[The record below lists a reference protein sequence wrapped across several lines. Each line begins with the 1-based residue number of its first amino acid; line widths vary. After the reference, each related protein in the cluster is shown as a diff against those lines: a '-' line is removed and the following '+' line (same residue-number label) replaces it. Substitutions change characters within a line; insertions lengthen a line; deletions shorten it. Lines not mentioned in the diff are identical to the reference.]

1 MIGDGN
7 LEDDNEVELCKCNI
21 VHTEVVDKVNKN
33 MLNEDTLYSLA
44 DFFKVFGDKTRI
56 SILYAL
62 SMNEMCVCDIS
73 SLLSMSQSAV
83 SHQLKTLRQAKLVKY
98 RREGKVVFY
107 SLDDEHIKGIFYQG
121 LAHVSEK

>member
-1 MIGDGN
+1 MNGGED
-7 LEDDNEVELCKCNI
+7 LQDDNEIETCKCNI
-21 VHTEVVDKVNKN
+21 VHKEVIDKANKN
-33 MLNEDTLYSLA
+33 MIDEEILYSLA

-62 SMNEMCVCDIS
+62 SINEMCVCDIS
-73 SLLSMSQSAV
+73 SLLSISQSAV